1 MEFGIIPTI
10 TSLAFLIVLILV
22 YNSKKQIDDIT
33 NKIFKLYIYISL
45 SFCITELIFSY
56 TVLNVDLEIISH
68 ILWKIHWFFGC
79 SYWGLLFVY
88 LVVIIKNIKVDS
100 LKELFN
106 YDKVLR
112 VFIIVFMITPI
123 LAIIVP
129 SRSVD
134 VMFETKELLF
144 SNNTLNLIIII
155 YCTII
160 LFSIY
165 SYYFV
170 NRKKVSKTCRFAV
183 YITIINAIIFIAIQ
197 IFITHISFYFELSVV
212 MAYILYFT
220 YANPDIGIMKEIN
233 LVQRDIEK
241 INRTKTDFLSNMS
254 YEIKIP
260 IDLITNLCKNISAI
274 NTFDQ
279 EAVKKDLKQMITSG
293 NNLLEIINNVLDISK
308 IESGRS
314 VLIEKDYNLKDMI
327 DDISSNAI
335 SRIGA
340 KKVEY
345 KVELDDKI
353 SSVLHG
359 DYSKLYRSVLNIVN
373 NAAKFTE
380 VGKVIF
386 SISSTRHADYEKL
399 LFKVSDTGN
408 GIQDKDKDKLFSK
421 GFKLNNSIDG
431 DIEGSGFGLS
441 ISKDYVE
448 ELGGKIW
455 FESEYRVGT
464 TFYIE
469 VSQKIKDSTPIGE
482 FNNNINNETE
492 NQRLDCSGKVILI
505 VDDNKPNIKVVKRL
519 LEKYNFKVDSALSGQ
534 DCIYK
539 IKSET
544 HYDLI
549 FMDHIMEGMDG
560 IETLHV
566 LKNLQDYQLPP
577 VIALTA
583 NAMSDT
589 QDLYMREGFDGYL
602 SKPVTINDLDKVVN
616 KYFKK

>member
-1 MEFGIIPTI
+1 M
-10 TSLAFLIVLILV
+10 
-22 YNSKKQIDDIT
+22 
-33 NKIFKLYIYISL
+33 
-45 SFCITELIFSY
+45 
-56 TVLNVDLEIISH
+56 
-68 ILWKIHWFFGC
+68 
-79 SYWGLLFVY
+79 
-88 LVVIIKNIKVDS
+88 
-100 LKELFN
+100 
-106 YDKVLR
+106 
-112 VFIIVFMITPI
+112 
-123 LAIIVP
+123 
-129 SRSVD
+129 
-134 VMFETKELLF
+134 
-144 SNNTLNLIIII
+144 
-155 YCTII
+155 
-160 LFSIY
+160 
-165 SYYFV
+165 
-170 NRKKVSKTCRFAV
+170 
-183 YITIINAIIFIAIQ
+183 
-197 IFITHISFYFELSVV
+197 
-212 MAYILYFT
+212 
-220 YANPDIGIMKEIN
+220 
-233 LVQRDIEK
+233 
-241 INRTKTDFLSNMS
+241 
-254 YEIKIP
+254 
-260 IDLITNLCKNISAI
+260 
-274 NTFDQ
+274 
-279 EAVKKDLKQMITSG
+279 
-293 NNLLEIINNVLDISK
+293 
-308 IESGRS
+308 
-314 VLIEKDYNLKDMI
+314 
-327 DDISSNAI
+327 
-335 SRIGA
+335 
-340 KKVEY
+340 
-345 KVELDDKI
+345 
-353 SSVLHG
+353 
-359 DYSKLYRSVLNIVN
+359 
-373 NAAKFTE
+373 
-380 VGKVIF
+380 
-386 SISSTRHADYEKL
+386 
-399 LFKVSDTGN
+399 
-408 GIQDKDKDKLFSK
+408 FSK

-455 FESEYRVGT
+455 FESEYRVGS

-492 NQRLDCSGKVILI
+492 NQKLDCSGKVILI